1 MKPDVHKYNSLLG
14 DEQTRNDASDTK
26 TSTNRRFMFITVIF
40 IGTCYSYYYFF
51 WPQRNLMYEGAHTK
65 SLAESN
71 GWFDVSDEKWK
82 KIKELHFKTRYN
94 QVNIL
99 NELIPRD

>member
-1 MKPDVHKYNSLLG
+1 MKPDVHEYNSLLG
-14 DEQTRNDASDTK
+14 DEQTRNDVSDSK
-26 TSTNRRFMFITVIF
+26 TSPNIGFMFISVIF
-40 IGTCYSYYYFF
+40 IGTCYYYFLPTRSF
-51 WPQRNLMYEGAHTK
+51 MYEGAHAK

-82 KIKELHFKTRYN
+82 KIKELHFRTRYN

-99 NELIPRD
+99 NELTPRD